1 MEALYG
7 KETIF
12 QQLEEAYN
20 SKIPVIIKGRSGSG
34 KRFLVSSLEKKIN
47 QKSFRTDGNDSLNT
61 SRLLGWFDPVTTLKK
76 GYCEESFIPGP
87 FLKAL
92 KTGGIFFFQEVN
104 RAPSETVNVVLT
116 ALDEKIVVVPKLG
129 EIKAHPDFFAI
140 FSVSEGDAIGTH
152 LLPRAFFDRCISLSL
167 SLPPSNKTLEL
178 IFRHHYP
185 SLDSFLINKVVTLL
199 NQSWQHPQVETGA
212 SINAGMQLLQLLLSQ
227 ASDQENEL
235 SSSLSF
241 LDIAVASFAKKI
253 DLIPTADMS
262 QTEVVQDLVRRVE
275 TNRLFPPK
283 KRFIPKEPDFREWG
297 STGKRFQ
304 TLKDKKDQEEEIRL
318 SAQIYQELAKTQPS
332 YQLLYEYARMAV
344 QGGAYTPLSTL
355 SKIVPDTVGQAF
367 IELGVPAD
375 LLLYIDEIALS
386 DIFLKIRGRLSDE
399 VKQQL
404 LKLLIPEIMQKARVI
419 SERGKHSGTIK
430 YLPYEPGKDWDIY
443 ETIERM
449 LSLGEKKPS
458 YDSIVCP
465 EVDKRKKAVI
475 LCIDSSTSVIQMMHR
490 ITLTAAVLAHCLR
503 DDHFAIIAFDTTPHI
518 IKSIQQERSI
528 YSVVEDVLLLE
539 SGGRTD
545 ISSALV
551 EAKKQL
557 SKLNQADKKVIVIS
571 DFEPTKGIEPIRNIH
586 EFTDFRA
593 VVTWRQKPSPM
604 VKQLQGLKNV
614 TIHSLSNSTNL
625 VRLISE
631 MLFES

>member
-1 MEALYG
+1 MIFLDALFG
-7 KETIF
+7 KETVF
-12 QQLEEAYN
+12 QQLLEAYN
-20 SKIPVIIKGRSGSG
+20 SKIPVIIKGPSGSG
-34 KRFLVSSLEKKIN
+34 KRSLISSLEKKVN
-47 QKSFRTDGNDSLNT
+47 QKSFRTDGNDSVNT

-104 RAPSETVNVVLT
+104 RAPSEAVNVVLT
-116 ALDEKIVVVPKLG
+116 ALDEKIVIVPKLG
-129 EIKAHPDFFAI
+129 EVRAHPDFFAI
-140 FSVSEGDAIGTH
+140 FSVSEGDEIGTH
-152 LLPRAFFDRCISLSL
+152 LLPRAFFDRCISLTL
-167 SLPPSNKTLEL
+167 SLPPSFETLKL
-178 IFRHHYP
+178 IFEHHYS
-185 SLDSFLINKVVTLL
+185 SLDSPLIGKVATLID
-199 NQSWQHPQVETGA
+199 QSWQHPLVETGA
-212 SINAGMQLLQLLLSQ
+212 SINAGMQLLKFLQSQ
-227 ASDQENEL
+227 SNEPTH
-235 SSSLSF
+235 SSPSF
-241 LDIAVASFAKKI
+241 LDLAITSFAKKI
-253 DLIPTADMS
+253 VLVPVSDMS

-275 TNRLFPPK
+275 TNRLYPLK
-283 KRFIPKEPDFREWG
+283 DRFIPKEVDTREWG
-297 STGKRFQ
+297 SSGKRFQ
-304 TLKDKKDQEEEIRL
+304 TLKDKKEQEEEIRL
-318 SAQIYQELAKTQPS
+318 SAQVYQELAKTQPS

-344 QGGAYTPLSTL
+344 QGGAITPLATL
-355 SKIVPDTVGQAF
+355 AAVVPDTVGRAF

-404 LKLLIPEIMQKARVI
+404 LKLLIPEILQKARVI
-419 SERGKHSGTIK
+419 SERGKHTGTIK
-430 YLPYEPGKDWDIY
+430 YLPYEPGKEWDIY

-465 EVDKRKKAVI
+465 EVDKSKKAVV

-490 ITLTAAVLAHCLR
+490 ITLTAAVLSHCLR
-503 DDHFAIIAFDTTPHI
+503 DDYFAIIAFDTNPHI
-518 IKSIQQERSI
+518 IKSIHQERSI

-545 ISSALV
+545 ISSALF
-551 EAKKQL
+551 EAKNQL
-557 SKLNQADKKVIVIS
+557 NKLNQAEKKVIVIS
-571 DFEPTKGIEPIRNIH
+571 DFEPTKGVEPIPNIR

-593 VVTWRQKPSPM
+593 VVTWRQKVSPL
-604 VKQLQGLKNV
+604 VKQLYGLRNV
-614 TIHSLSNSTNL
+614 TVHSLSNSTNL

>member
-1 MEALYG
+1 MEVLFG
-7 KETIF
+7 KETVF

-20 SKIPVIIKGRSGSG
+20 SKIPVIIKGFSGSG
-34 KRFLVSSLEKKIN
+34 KRFLISYLEKKVK

-140 FSVSEGDAIGTH
+140 FSVSEGDKIGTH
-152 LLPRAFFDRCISLSL
+152 LLPRAFYDRCITLSL
-167 SLPPSNKTLEL
+167 SLPPSNETLEL
-178 IFRHHYP
+178 IFKHHYP
-185 SLDSFLINKVVTLL
+185 SIDPLLINKVTKLL
-199 NQSWQHPQVETGA
+199 DQSWQHPQVEAGA
-212 SINAGMQLLQLLLSQ
+212 SINAGIQLLRLLQSQ
-227 ASDQENEL
+227 ISEPENEL
-235 SSSLSF
+235 SSLSF

-253 DLIPTADMS
+253 VLVPTADMT
-262 QTEVVQDLVRRVE
+262 QTEVVQDLARRVE

-283 KRFIPKEPDFREWG
+283 KRFTPKDSDFTEWG
-297 STGKRFQ
+297 SSGKRFQ
-304 TLKDKKDQEEEIRL
+304 TLKDKEEQEEEIRL

-344 QGGAYTPLSTL
+344 QGGAITPLSTL
-355 SKIVPDTVGQAF
+355 SKAVPDTVSRAF

-430 YLPYEPGKDWDIY
+430 YLPYEPGKEWDIY

-465 EVDKRKKAVI
+465 EVDKRKKAVV

-503 DDHFAIIAFDTTPHI
+503 DDHFAIIAFDTSPHI
-518 IKSIQQERSI
+518 IKSIHQERSI

-557 SKLNQADKKVIVIS
+557 AKLNQAEKKVIVIS
-571 DFEPTKGIEPIRNIH
+571 DFEPTKGVEPIRNIH

-593 VVTWRQKPSPM
+593 VVTWRQKLSPM
-604 VKQLQGLKNV
+604 VKQLQGLRNV
-614 TIHSLSNSTNL
+614 TIHNLSNSTNL
-625 VRLISE
+625 VKLISE

>member
-1 MEALYG
+1 LETLFG
-7 KETIF
+7 KETVF
-12 QQLEEAYN
+12 QQLIEAYT
-20 SKIPVIIKGRSGSG
+20 SKIPVIIKGPTGSG
-34 KRFLVSSLEKKIN
+34 KRFLVSSLERQVN

-61 SRLLGWFDPVTTLKK
+61 SRLLGWFDPVSTLKK

-87 FLKAL
+87 FIKAL

-104 RAPSETVNVVLT
+104 RAPSEAVNVVLT

-140 FSVSEGDAIGTH
+140 FSVSEGDEIGTH
-152 LLPRAFFDRCISLSL
+152 LLPRAFFDRCISLTL
-167 SLPPSNKTLEL
+167 TLPPSNETLDL
-178 IFRHHYP
+178 IFQHRYP
-185 SLDSFLINKVVTLL
+185 SMDTLLIAKVVKLL
-199 NQSWQHPQVETGA
+199 DQSWQHPQVEIGA
-212 SINAGMQLLQLLLSQ
+212 SINAGLQLLQLLQVQSRKI
-227 ASDQENEL
+227 DNE
-235 SSSLSF
+235 SSLSF
-241 LDIAVASFAKKI
+241 LDLSITSFAKKI
-253 DLIPTADMS
+253 VLISTADMD
-262 QTEVVQDLVRRVE
+262 QTEVIQDLVRRVE
-275 TNRLFPPK
+275 TNRLYPFK
-283 KRFIPKEPDFREWG
+283 ERLAPKEIDVREWG
-297 STGKRFQ
+297 SSGRRLQ
-304 TLKDKKDQEEEIRL
+304 SLKEKEDQDEEVRL
-318 SAQIYQELAKTQPS
+318 SAQVYQELAKTQPS

-344 QGGAYTPLSTL
+344 KGGAITPLATL
-355 SKIVPDTVGQAF
+355 AEVVPDTVGQAF
-367 IELGVPAD
+367 VELGVPAD

-386 DIFLKIRGRLSDE
+386 DIFMKIRGRLSDE

-419 SERGKHSGTIK
+419 SERGKHTGTIK
-430 YLPYEPGKDWDIY
+430 YLPYEPGKEWDIY

-465 EVDKRKKAVI
+465 EVDKSKKAVV

-490 ITLTAAVLAHCLR
+490 ITLTAAVLTHCLR
-503 DDHFAIIAFDTTPHI
+503 DDHFAIIAFDTIPHI
-518 IKSIQQERSI
+518 IKSIHQERSI

-557 SKLNQADKKVIVIS
+557 SKLNQAEKKVIVIS
-571 DFEPTKGIEPIRNIH
+571 DFEPTKGVEPIRNIND
-586 EFTDFRA
+586 FVDFRA

-604 VKQLQGLKNV
+604 VKQLQGLRNV
-614 TIHSLSNSTNL
+614 TIHGLSNSTNL
-625 VRLISE
+625 VKLISE